1 MNHTKNPA
9 ARGFAL
15 DWLQC
20 EGPGVPR
27 AGIIKARV
35 MVLEAMRVTGPA
47 AYLRRTPK
55 PGRAID
61 IGSSSGTN
69 FASFS
74 ASSYST

>member
-1 MNHTKNPA
+1 MSYTEIPTAN
-9 ARGFAL
+9 GLAL
-15 DWLQC
+15 NWLRC
-20 EGPGVPR
+20 EGLGTPR
-27 AGIIKARV
+27 AGVMRARV
-35 MVLEAMRVTGPA
+35 MVIEAMRVAEPA
-47 AYLRRTPK
+47 VYLRRAPN